1 MGKNKS
7 KILPMILSVLV
18 LSMLISPSYPTLNNA
33 YAAPAETP
41 TLDVKCA
48 AEVNSNKPVSPDC
61 QLLNLLEEEV
71 AARIAA
77 DLVLQQNIDDE
88 EAARIAADLVL
99 QQNIDDE
106 EAARIAADNNLQNLI
121 DALETNAEDAFDEII
136 LYLTGVEILAAA
148 AGVACALTAEPSC
161 AVAFGALAVAA
172 AASILVLEAIDF
184 TS

>member
-88 EAARIAADLVL
+88 EAARIAAD
-99 QQNIDDE
+99 
-106 EAARIAADNNLQNLI
+106 NNLQNLI

-172 AASILVLEAIDF
+172 AASIDYEVS
-184 TS
+184 TSLSTVSKNSIPPF